1 MKSLLLG
8 AFVACAALSG
18 CATFSSD
25 GGFDAVAAATR
36 DKLAKRVRWARSA
49 DERAKSESEVAD
61 LLRHPLAVD
70 DAVQVALLNN
80 PGLQAAFAELGISEA
95 DLVQSGRLPNPRF
108 TLRHASADGLV
119 DVEETLT
126 FNVLSLLTV
135 PYVHAIEKSRFAGVQ
150 SAMIMEVADLA
161 DRTRSAYYTAVAAR
175 ESLHY
180 AWQVKDAAQTS
191 AELAHRMQGAGNWS
205 RMDQAQQQGF
215 YNQALQ
221 DLARAQLADETA
233 AAELNRLLGL
243 RDESVPVQL
252 SERLPELPTNI
263 AMLPSL
269 EQTAMQ
275 SRLDLQL
282 LRSQIAELARTL
294 KLTKATRFVDVL
306 DVGPARVREG
316 SRNDPYE
323 KGYEVS
329 LEIPIFDSGDAR
341 VHKAEAIYAQA
352 VDRLAQAAVDARADV
367 RKAAAQYQTTFVVA
381 VRQRDD
387 VIPLSKAI
395 AKQELLRYNASL
407 VSIFDLLANA
417 RAEVLSV
424 NDYIRDARDFWIAQ
438 SHLDAVLI
446 ANAPHAAKDSSW

>member
-8 AFVACAALSG
+8 AFLACAAVSG
-18 CATFSSD
+18 CTTFSRD
-25 GGFDAVAAATR
+25 GGFDAVAEATQ
-36 DKLAKRVRWARSA
+36 DKLAKQVRWARSA
-49 DERAKSESEVAD
+49 DERAKSDAEVAA
-61 LLRHPLAVD
+61 LLSHPLAVD

-80 PGLQAAFAELGISEA
+80 PGLQATFAELGISEA
-95 DLVQSGRLPNPRF
+95 DLVQSGRVPNPRF
-108 TLRHASADGLV
+108 TLRHSSAAGLY
-119 DVEETLT
+119 DIEETLT
-126 FNVLSLLTV
+126 FNVLSLLMV
-135 PYVHAIEKSRFAGVQ
+135 PYVNATEKRRFAQVQ
-150 SAMIMEVADLA
+150 TAMVIQVADLA

-191 AELAHRMQGAGNWS
+191 AELAHRMQGAGNWN
-205 RMDQAQQQGF
+205 RMDQAEQQGF

-221 DLARAQLADETA
+221 DLARAQLADEAA
-233 AAELNRLLGL
+233 AAELNRLLGM
-243 RDESVPVQL
+243 RDDAVPVQL
-252 SERLPELPTNI
+252 ADRLPELPTNI

-282 LRSQIAELARTL
+282 MRSQIAELARKL

-306 DVGPARVREG
+306 DVGPTRVRNG
-316 SRNDPYE
+316 TANDPYE

-329 LEIPIFDSGDAR
+329 LTIPIFDSGDAR

-367 RKAAAQYQTTFVVA
+367 RKAAAQYQTTYVLA

-387 VIPLSKAI
+387 VIPLSKAV

-417 RAEVLSV
+417 RAEVASV
-424 NDYIRDARDFWIAQ
+424 NDYIQNARDFWIAQ
-438 SHLDAVLI
+438 SHLDTVLI
-446 ANAPHAAKDSSW
+446 ANAPRAHQDSAW